1 MAARND
7 QTGGSHTEATG
18 IVAIIVIS
26 MVLIGIWMLAK
37 PAIIY
42 PAFAINWVLIKI
54 IQLTMG
60 LGQTGQNIL
69 AFIEATLKGNQD
81 PWLISFSDFYTFKSL
96 IGERAKYIVAA
107 ITGSLAILV
116 MFRMK
121 GDGFKRKLNL
131 VSLAQDNA
139 RHWRTALFS
148 ARFDPKKP
156 WTEMAP
162 QRKPHDWLLERN
174 IEVVDRKVKD
184 YAKAE
189 QAFIEQLGLPWQ
201 GIDNLPLYMQCLVAI
216 IGAHFHLRGSS
227 EAEKLRGDITYVYV
241 TKEGEQRDE
250 ALKLLIDPHLKN
262 PKIRELVAEHTA
274 NHAWTST
281 ALIHLLFKARD
292 GAGVLATSDF
302 LWLKP
307 IDRSLYY
314 VLNNVGR
321 RKFHI
326 EGAGAISHY
335 WHENIAR
342 KPISE
347 PKVGKA
353 VEGISHY
360 MGERGV
366 DELKVPAK
374 KELNARS

>member
-7 QTGGSHTEATG
+7 QSGGSHSEATA
-18 IVAIIVIS
+18 IVTIVVIS

-81 PWLISFSDFYTFKSL
+81 PWLISFWDFYTFKSL
-96 IGERAKYIVAA
+96 IGERAKYIVAG

-121 GDGFKRKLNL
+121 GDGFKRKLTL

-156 WTEMAP
+156 WKEMAP

-241 TKEGEQRDE
+241 TKEGE
-250 ALKLLIDPHLKN
+250 
-262 PKIRELVAEHTA
+262 
-274 NHAWTST
+274 
-281 ALIHLLFKARD
+281 
-292 GAGVLATSDF
+292 
-302 LWLKP
+302 
-307 IDRSLYY
+307 
-314 VLNNVGR
+314 
-321 RKFHI
+321 
-326 EGAGAISHY
+326 
-335 WHENIAR
+335 
-342 KPISE
+342 
-347 PKVGKA
+347 
-353 VEGISHY
+353 
-360 MGERGV
+360 
-366 DELKVPAK
+366 
-374 KELNARS
+374 